1 MVQIIYTQ
9 LAHVH
14 FYDVTAENHN
24 FIQVNHLYR
33 RAYIYIYIYINMF
46 NGHVSLEAV
55 CPPGPGGM

>member
-46 NGHVSLEAV
+46 NVVMLV
-55 CPPGPGGM
+55 